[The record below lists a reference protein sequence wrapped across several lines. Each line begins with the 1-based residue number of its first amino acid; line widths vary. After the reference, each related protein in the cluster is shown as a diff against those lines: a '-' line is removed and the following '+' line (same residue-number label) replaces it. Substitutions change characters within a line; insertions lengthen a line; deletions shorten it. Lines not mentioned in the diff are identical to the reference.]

1 MTDNGGPAFPIYPSE
16 TLYAPSGMSL
26 RDYFAGQAL
35 AAILTHESAYE
46 HSGESQVARMAY
58 MQADAML
65 AIRDCTR
72 TRSRQMTDVN
82 IGDIWQRKNGNTYRV
97 VDERHRDSLRDV
109 LLKPIAGS
117 LGRMTWKWDR
127 LVVFDMTKLG
137 SEGAA
142 K

>member
-1 MTDNGGPAFPIYPSE
+1 MTNDGGPAFPVIESHPVYG
-16 TLYAPSGMSL
+16 TRVDGGMSL

-65 AIRDCTR
+65 AIRNEEADAVAMA
-72 TRSRQMTDVN
+72 Q
-82 IGDIWQRKNGNTYRV
+82 Q
-97 VDERHRDSLRDV
+97 
-109 LLKPIAGS
+109 IA
-117 LGRMTWKWDR
+117 LG
-127 LVVFDMTKLG
+127 L
-137 SEGAA
+137 GAA

>member
-65 AIRDCTR
+65 AIRNEEADAVAMA
-72 TRSRQMTDVN
+72 Q
-82 IGDIWQRKNGNTYRV
+82 Q
-97 VDERHRDSLRDV
+97 
-109 LLKPIAGS
+109 IA
-117 LGRMTWKWDR
+117 LG
-127 LVVFDMTKLG
+127 L
-137 SEGAA
+137 GAA

>member
-1 MTDNGGPAFPIYPSE
+1 MLEQETKPVRHVPVTGPESYSQEWYDVRQYNPDRKIPVVIGASE
-16 TLYAPSGMSL
+16 AAAACNQSPYSS
-26 RDYFAGQAL
+26 AL
-35 AAILTHESAYE
+35 
-46 HSGESQVARMAY
+46 
-58 MQADAML
+58 
-65 AIRDCTR
+65 
-72 TRSRQMTDVN
+72 
-82 IGDIWQRKNGNTYRV
+82 
-97 VDERHRDSLRDV
+97 